1 MSKKDKAEQ
10 KEQKSRKRKKRKPI
24 PIWVKA
30 IICAA
35 LTIIGLFLPKAF
47 ANSPEFIEKFFTNGL
62 FVGVSQAVGFIT
74 SIIPISL
81 IESLIIAA
89 IIAALVLLVLAII
102 KMSKRK
108 LPLMSVIRFFLAI
121 WLVAAVLLNLFYFM
135 WGFNYYR
142 QPIDKLMEL
151 EVKERSVDELY
162 ELCVYLK
169 DEAIK
174 LRSQASENDEG
185 IFDIESNYDAFRNV
199 CEGFEQLGKE
209 CKLFSRKVY
218 PAKPVMFSKVMSYTG
233 TAGMFIPF
241 TVEANVNVDQ
251 PALLIPASAAH
262 ENAHFLGIA
271 RENEANF
278 VAYLACVNSPDIN
291 VKYSGIMLALMN
303 AGNKLYSADS
313 EKYSELYYSYSED
326 MRKDL
331 ANYSDYWK
339 SFEGKVKEVSQKVND
354 NYLKHNDQTDGIQ
367 SYGRVVD
374 LLLAYYAKT
383 QK

>member
-1 MSKKDKAEQ
+1 
-10 KEQKSRKRKKRKPI
+10 
-24 PIWVKA
+24 
-30 IICAA
+30 
-35 LTIIGLFLPKAF
+35 
-47 ANSPEFIEKFFTNGL
+47 
-62 FVGVSQAVGFIT
+62 
-74 SIIPISL
+74 
-81 IESLIIAA
+81 
-89 IIAALVLLVLAII
+89 
-102 KMSKRK
+102 
-108 LPLMSVIRFFLAI
+108 
-121 WLVAAVLLNLFYFM
+121 
-135 WGFNYYR
+135 
-142 QPIDKLMEL
+142 MEL

-209 CKLFSRKVY
+209 YKLFSRKVY

-367 SYGRVVD
+367 SYSRVVD
-374 LLLAYYAKT
+374 LLLAYYAKR
-383 QK
+383 KNRAVRKALRFSFINCFSKRLFIAVGNM